1 MTFVIEH
8 YDPRD
13 DKYYTARAGNEEA
26 ADQLK
31 KVLEHLGM
39 KEVTVFKE

>member
-1 MTFVIEH
+1 MSFLIEH

-13 DKYYTARAGNEEA
+13 DKYYTAYAGNEEA
-26 ADQLK
+26 ADQFK